1 MTCQRPKIVSINLRR
16 QFFGMPVGHSL
27 MHMGISGGHFG
38 VGMAEL
44 FLNQTDV
51 FGFAIEI
58 SAAAMTEDMAR
69 VAMMFEVAA
78 AEDAVH
84 DIANAIAADPAEVMT
99 MVGNDGGGEGAIFG
113 GARTSCKIAFQ
124 NGEGGVTR
132 VNHPPMTFTTDID
145 GTIFPVN
152 IFITEAVNFD
162 TERLAEMQNDGI
174 INIKENTIKMTE
186 ASSPLVRNVAALL
199 DPLMQNTDKT
209 FSKPI

>member
-1 MTCQRPKIVSINLRR
+1 
-16 QFFGMPVGHSL
+16 MPVGHTL
-27 MHMGISGGHFG
+27 MYMSVSGGHLG

-51 FGFAIEI
+51 FCFAVEVG
-58 SAAAMTEDMAR
+58 ATAMAEDMAG
-69 VAMMFEVAA
+69 VAGMFEVAA
-78 AEDAVH
+78 AENTVH

-113 GARTSCKIAFQ
+113 RARTSCKIAFQ

-152 IFITEAVNFD
+152 IFITKAVDFD
-162 TERLAEMQNDGI
+162 VT
-174 INIKENTIKMTE
+174 
-186 ASSPLVRNVAALL
+186 
-199 DPLMQNTDKT
+199 KT
-209 FSKPI
+209 FHAHQVND

>member
-1 MTCQRPKIVSINLRR
+1 MAI
-16 QFFGMPVGHSL
+16 GHSL
-27 MHMGISGGHFG
+27 MYMSITSGHLR
-38 VGMAEL
+38 VGMAKL

-58 SAAAMTEDMAR
+58 SAAAMTEDMAG

-78 AEDAVH
+78 AENTVH

-113 GARTSCKIAFQ
+113 RARTSCKIAFQ

-132 VNHPPMTFTTDID
+132 VNHPPMAFTANVD

-152 IFITEAVNFD
+152 IFIAEAVDFD
-162 TERLAEMQNDGI
+162 IA
-174 INIKENTIKMTE
+174 
-186 ASSPLVRNVAALL
+186 
-199 DPLMQNTDKT
+199 KT
-209 FSKPI
+209 FHAHEVDD